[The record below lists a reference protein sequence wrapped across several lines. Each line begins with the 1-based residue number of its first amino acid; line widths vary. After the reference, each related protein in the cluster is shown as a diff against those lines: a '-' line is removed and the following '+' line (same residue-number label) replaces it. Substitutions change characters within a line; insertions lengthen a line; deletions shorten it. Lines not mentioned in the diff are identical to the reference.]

1 MSYCLNPNCRKP
13 ENPLNHKFCSS
24 CGSKLLL
31 RDRYRAISVI
41 AQGGFGKTFLAVDED
56 KPSKSRCIIKQ
67 FYPQAQGTSN
77 LQKAA
82 KLFAQEAERLEQLGK
97 HPQIPELLAYFIQD
111 NQQYLVQELI
121 EGQNL
126 AEILATKGAFTEIQ
140 IRDLLTQLL
149 PVLDFIH
156 TNKIIHRDIKP
167 TNIIRQSDGR
177 LVLVDF
183 GAAKLTKETTLMTTG
198 TTIGS
203 PEYVAPEQAMG
214 RAVFASDI
222 YSLGVTCIHLVTNV
236 SPFEL
241 FEPSEEGWAW
251 RQYLAQNPMSYDL
264 ARILDKMSATTTKK
278 RYGSAKEVLQQLN
291 PAGGTVRPG
300 SPATVTPQFTPQFT
314 PPNGG
319 GAIASYGSGSEAL
332 EGAWKCIYTF
342 TGHADT
348 VNSVA
353 FSPDGQLL
361 TSGSSD
367 GSIKLWRLRDGVELT
382 TLGGRRW
389 FYRLFNSVTAVA
401 LSSDGQTLASG
412 INRNIKLW
420 HLNEERELTTLR
432 GHPGTVEALAFS
444 PDGQMLASGGSDGTI
459 KLWWVRDGQELRT
472 LLAHHH
478 PLTSLAFTPDGKI
491 LASHSASDNVIK
503 LWRIKDGQLI
513 SGMTFFL
520 GLVFAIAFTVDGQAI
535 ACGSQDETLK
545 IWRLTD
551 GEELGML
558 RGHPSWVSAIAIS
571 RSGATIATGSRDK
584 TIKIWQCD

>member
-13 ENPLNHKFCSS
+13 ENPPNHKFCSS
-24 CGSKLLL
+24 CGAKLLL
-31 RDRYRAISVI
+31 RDRYRALAAI

-82 KLFAQEAERLEQLGK
+82 KLFAQEAERLEELGK

-126 AEILATKGAFTEIQ
+126 AEILATKGAFTELQ

-156 TNKIIHRDIKP
+156 AHKIIHRDIKP
-167 TNIIRQSDGR
+167 TNIIRQSDGK

-236 SPFEL
+236 SPFQL
-241 FEPSEEGWAW
+241 FESSAEGWAW
-251 RQYLAQNPMSYDL
+251 RQYLAQNPISYDL
-264 ARILDKMSATTTKK
+264 ARILDKMSAPTTKN
-278 RYGSAKEVLQQLN
+278 RYSSAAEVLQQLSPGQGIPRPAN
-291 PAGGTVRPG
+291 PVMVNQSPGGAFPAGI
-300 SPATVTPQFTPQFT
+300 PAGKAT
-314 PPNGG
+314 
-319 GAIASYGSGSEAL
+319 
-332 EGAWKCIYTF
+332 EGAWKCVYTF
-342 TGHADT
+342 TGHADM

-361 TSGSSD
+361 TSGSND
-367 GSIKLWRLRDGVELT
+367 GRIKLWHLRDGVELT

-420 HLNEERELTTLR
+420 YLNEERELTTLR
-432 GHPGTVEALAFS
+432 GHSGTVEALTFS
-444 PDGQMLASGGSDGTI
+444 PDGQVLASGGSDGTI
-459 KLWWVRDGQELRT
+459 KLWWVRDGQELRI
-472 LLAHHH
+472 LPAHHH
-478 PLTSLAFTPDGKI
+478 ALTSLAFTPDGKI

-503 LWRIKDGQLI
+503 LWRVKDGQLI

-520 GLVFAIAFTVDGQAI
+520 GLVLAIAFTVDGQAI

-545 IWRLTD
+545 IWRLAD

-571 RSGATIATGSRDK
+571 PNGATIATGGRDK
-584 TIKIWQCD
+584 TIKIWQCN

>member
-1 MSYCLNPNCRKP
+1 
-13 ENPLNHKFCSS
+13 
-24 CGSKLLL
+24 LLL
-31 RDRYRAISVI
+31 RDRYRALSAI

-126 AEILATKGAFTEIQ
+126 AEILATNGAFTELQ

-167 TNIIRQSDGR
+167 TNIIRRSDGR

-214 RAVFASDI
+214 RAVFASDL

-251 RQYLAQNPMSYDL
+251 REYLAQNPISFDL
-264 ARILDKMSATTTKK
+264 ARILDKMSAPETKK
-278 RYGSAKEVLQQLN
+278 RFRSAAEVLQQLN
-291 PAGGTVRPG
+291 PAKAIPRPAN
-300 SPATVTPQFTPQFT
+300 PMTVTQ
-314 PPNGG
+314 PPGGSFGG
-319 GAIASYGSGSEAL
+319 GSSGSEGIG
-332 EGAWKCIYTF
+332 GAWKCIYTF
-342 TGHADT
+342 TGHGDS

-367 GSIKLWRLRDGVELT
+367 GSIKLWHLRDGVEVT

-444 PDGQMLASGGSDGTI
+444 ADGQMLASGGSDGTI

-472 LLAHHH
+472 FPAHHH
-478 PLTSLAFTPDGKI
+478 ALTSLAFTPDGKI

-503 LWRIKDGQLI
+503 LWRLKDGQLI

-520 GLVFAIAFTVDGQAI
+520 GLVLAIAFTVDGQAI

-558 RGHPSWVSAIAIS
+558 RGNPSWVSAIAIS
-571 RSGATIATGSRDK
+571 PNGATIATGGRDK

>member
-1 MSYCLNPNCRKP
+1 
-13 ENPLNHKFCSS
+13 
-24 CGSKLLL
+24 LLL
-31 RDRYRAISVI
+31 RDRYRAISAI

-111 NQQYLVQELI
+111 NQQYLMQELI

-126 AEILATKGAFTEIQ
+126 AEILATNGAFTELQ

-214 RAVFASDI
+214 RAVFASDL

-251 RQYLAQNPMSYDL
+251 REYLAQNPISFDL

-278 RYGSAKEVLQQLN
+278 RFYSAAEVLQQLN
-291 PAGGTVRPG
+291 PGTGIPRPAN
-300 SPATVTPQFTPQFT
+300 PVMVTQ
-314 PPNGG
+314 PPG
-319 GAIASYGSGSEAL
+319 GAFRGGIQGGEVT

-342 TGHADT
+342 TGHGPS

-367 GSIKLWRLRDGVELT
+367 GSIKLWHLRDGVEVT

-472 LLAHHH
+472 LPAHYHA
-478 PLTSLAFTPDGKI
+478 LTSLAFTPDGKI

-503 LWRIKDGQLI
+503 LWRLKDGQLI
-513 SGMTFFL
+513 SGTTFFL

-535 ACGSQDETLK
+535 ACGSKDEMLK
-545 IWRLTD
+545 IWRLAD

-558 RGHPSWVSAIAIS
+558 RGNPSWVSAIAIS
-571 RSGATIATGSRDK
+571 PNGATIATGGRDK
-584 TIKIWQCD
+584 TIKIWQCN

>member
-13 ENPLNHKFCSS
+13 ENPPAHKFCSS

-31 RDRYRAISVI
+31 RDRYRAIEAI
-41 AQGGFGKTFLAVDED
+41 AQGGFGKTFLAVDQD

-97 HPQIPELLAYFIQD
+97 HPQIPELLAYFTQD

-121 EGQNL
+121 EGQHL
-126 AEILATKGAFTEIQ
+126 AELLESNGGFSEAQ
-140 IRDLLTQLL
+140 IRDVLNQLL

-156 TNKIIHRDIKP
+156 SNQIIHRDIKP
-167 TNIIRQSDGR
+167 ANIIRRRDGK

-183 GAAKLTKETTLMTTG
+183 GAAKLTKETTLMKTG

-214 RAVFASDI
+214 RAVFASDL
-222 YSLGVTCIHLVTNV
+222 YSLGVTCLHLLTNV
-236 SPFEL
+236 SPFDL

-251 RQYLAQNPMSYDL
+251 RQYLAQNPVSFDL
-264 ARILDKMSATTTKK
+264 ARILDKMCATTSKK
-278 RYGSAKEVLQQLN
+278 RYRSASEVLQQLN
-291 PAGGTVRPG
+291 PGAANLATPNSGTVKPTAG
-300 SPATVTPQFTPQFT
+300 S
-314 PPNGG
+314 
-319 GAIASYGSGSEAL
+319 SETL
-332 EGAWKCIYTF
+332 SGAWKCIYTF
-342 TGHADT
+342 TGHSDT
-348 VNSVA
+348 VNTVA

-367 GSIKLWRLRDGVELT
+367 GSIKLWHLRDGRELM

-389 FYRLFNSVTAVA
+389 FYRLFNSVTSVAV
-401 LSSDGQTLASG
+401 SPDGTTLASG

-432 GHPGTVEALAFS
+432 GHPGIVEALGFS
-444 PDGQMLASGGSDGTI
+444 RDGQMLASGGSDGSI
-459 KLWWVRDGQELRT
+459 KLWWLPDRQELRT
-472 LLAHHH
+472 LLAHRH
-478 PLTSLAFTPDGKI
+478 PVTCLAFAPDGKM
-491 LASHSASDNVIK
+491 LASHSAHENTIK
-503 LWRIKDGQLI
+503 LWRVKDGQLI
-513 SGMTFFL
+513 LEIIFCL
-520 GLVFAIAFTVDGQAI
+520 GLVFEIAFGVDGQVI
-535 ACGSQDETLK
+535 ACGSQDEILK
-545 IWRLTD
+545 IWRLWD
-551 GEELGML
+551 GQELGTL

-571 RSGATIATGSRDK
+571 PNGATIATGSRDK